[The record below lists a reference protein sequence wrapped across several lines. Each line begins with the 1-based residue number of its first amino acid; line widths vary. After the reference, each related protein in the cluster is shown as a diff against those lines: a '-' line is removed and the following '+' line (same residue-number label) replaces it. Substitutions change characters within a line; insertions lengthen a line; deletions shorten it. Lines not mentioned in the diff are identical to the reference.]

1 MFWFCLWWVVLSNS
15 EGLTMEKDPLLE
27 LVQNTPTNEIHHL
40 IEWLFEDDEEQDNVI
55 HKE

>member
-1 MFWFCLWWVVLSNS
+1 MWVVLLSNS

-40 IEWLFEDDEEQDNVI
+40 IEWLFEDDEEQDDDNT
-55 HKE
+55 